1 MGIWLQRNYFDEI
14 HFVLPRQH
22 IYCPINPLKQFGLL
36 FWQPLCRQDSSHP
49 FSTLLILSGVLLRHC
64 PLSTHDCWS
73 FMTFVDHLWL
83 SLIIY
88 DFVDR
93 SWLLLITYDFRFVT
107 HDFQISC
114 KINVLNEIMNL
125 QTLSFQFK
133 RLFLD
138 PIQLN
143 V

>member
-1 MGIWLQRNYFDEI
+1 M
-14 HFVLPRQH
+14 
-22 IYCPINPLKQFGLL
+22 
-36 FWQPLCRQDSSHP
+36 
-49 FSTLLILSGVLLRHC
+49 TLVEHS
-64 PLSTHDCWS
+64 
-73 FMTFVDHLWL
+73 WL

-88 DFVDR
+88 DFIDHL
-93 SWLLLITYDFRFVT
+93 WLLLITYDFVDDFRPSLVT
-107 HDFQISC
+107 HDFHISC

-125 QTLSFQFK
+125 QTLIFQFK

>member
-1 MGIWLQRNYFDEI
+1 
-14 HFVLPRQH
+14 
-22 IYCPINPLKQFGLL
+22 
-36 FWQPLCRQDSSHP
+36 
-49 FSTLLILSGVLLRHC
+49 
-64 PLSTHDCWS
+64 
-73 FMTFVDHLWL
+73 MT

-88 DFVDR
+88 DFVDHL
-93 SWLLLITYDFRFVT
+93 WLLLTTYDFRWSLMIFVDHLRLSLVT

-114 KINVLNEIMNL
+114 KINVLNEILNL
-125 QTLSFQFK
+125 QALIFQIK